1 MSLRTLP
8 AKRRARKFA
17 ATVAAVA
24 SIAGGFVATT
34 TAGPA
39 AQVPRASAEP
49 CAPVEL
55 IFARG
60 RNEAPGVG
68 RLGNALVAALNA
80 RLPQPVGVYGVN
92 YPANTEI
99 PQGANDIS
107 NRIQYMAG
115 ACPDT
120 RLIVGGY
127 SLGAASAVLA
137 LSATQPG
144 MGFNRP
150 LPPGMDSHVAAVVLV
165 GNFSKQLP
173 GHQIAGQY
181 LDRTIDVC
189 NAEDP
194 VCSGGLP
201 NDLNDL
207 QRVWGDH
214 LQDGYIGSGLIDQAA
229 DFAAAR
235 VR

>member
-1 MSLRTLP
+1 MSNRTLS
-8 AKRRARKFA
+8 AKRRAGKFV
-17 ATVAAVA
+17 ATVAAVTA
-24 SIAGGFVATT
+24 IAGGFLATT
-34 TAGPA
+34 TAGPS
-39 AQVPRASAEP
+39 AQIPTATAEP

-80 RLPQPVGVYGVN
+80 RLPQPIGVYGVN

-137 LSATQPG
+137 LSANQAG

-165 GNFSKQLP
+165 GNFSKALP

-229 DFAAAR
+229 DYAAAR

>member
-1 MSLRTLP
+1 MRTLP
-8 AKRRARKFA
+8 AKRRAQKFVA
-17 ATVAAVA
+17 AAAAVAAVL
-24 SIAGGFVATT
+24 GGFLATT

-39 AQVPRASAEP
+39 AQIATASAEP

-68 RLGNALVAALNA
+68 RLGNNLVGALNA
-80 RLPQPVGVYGVN
+80 RLPQPIGVYGVN

-99 PQGANDIS
+99 PAGANDIS

-127 SLGAASAVLA
+127 SLGAAAAALA
-137 LSATQPG
+137 LSATQTG

-150 LPPGMDSHVAAVVLV
+150 LPPGMDRHIAAVVLV
-165 GNFSKQLP
+165 GNISKQIP

-181 LDRTIDVC
+181 VERTIDVC

>member
-1 MSLRTLP
+1 VSIRTLP
-8 AKRRARKFA
+8 AKRRARKFVA
-17 ATVAAVA
+17 SVASVAA
-24 SIAGGFVATT
+24 IAAGLLAGTT
-34 TAGPA
+34 TGPA
-39 AQVPRASAEP
+39 AQQPTASAEP

-60 RNEAPGVG
+60 RNEQPGVG
-68 RLGNALVAALNA
+68 RIGNALVGALNA
-80 RLPQPVGVYGVN
+80 RLPQPVGVYAVN

-99 PQGANDIS
+99 AAGANDIS

-127 SLGAASAVLA
+127 SLGSVAAALA
-137 LSATQPG
+137 LSANQTG
-144 MGFNRP
+144 LGFNRP
-150 LPPGMDSHVAAVVLV
+150 LPPGMDSHIAAVVLV
-165 GNFSKQLP
+165 GNFSKQVP

-181 LDRTIDVC
+181 LDRTIDIC

-214 LQDGYIGSGLIDQAA
+214 LQDGYISSGLIEQAA

>member
-1 MSLRTLP
+1 MFTRPNP
-8 AKRRARKFA
+8 AKRRAHA
-17 ATVAAVA
+17 LISGLAAVA
-24 SIAGGFVATT
+24 MAAGGFVASV
-34 TAGPA
+34 A
-39 AQVPRASAEP
+39 ATPSAQLAAASAEP

-68 RLGNALVAALNA
+68 RLGNNLVGALNA

-115 ACPDT
+115 ACPET
-120 RLIVGGY
+120 KLIVGGY
-127 SLGAASAVLA
+127 SLGAASATLA
-137 LSATQPG
+137 LSATQSG
-144 MGFNRP
+144 LGFNRP
-150 LPPGMDSHVAAVVLV
+150 LPPGMDSHIAAVVLV
-165 GNFSKQLP
+165 GNFSKSLP
-173 GHQIAGQY
+173 GHQIAPQY

-194 VCSGGLP
+194 ICSGGLP